1 MKARVV
7 LEELEGIPLL
17 TFTNTPGA
25 PFPIFVKRLLDL
37 SVSLTGLIVLSPV
50 LLATALLIAVSSR
63 GPVLYRQV
71 RCGLNG
77 RRFTLYKF
85 RTMIEGADAQLDAVA
100 HLNEVSG
107 PAFKARQDPRVTW
120 VGRILRRLSID
131 ELPQL
136 ANVLRGNMSLVGPR
150 PPLPDEVARYER
162 WQLRRLS
169 MKPGLTGLWQV
180 SGRAGLDDFARWI
193 ALDLAY
199 IDQWSLWL
207 DLKILLKTIPAVLS
221 ARGAA

>member
-1 MKARVV
+1 M
-7 LEELEGIPLL
+7 
-17 TFTNTPGA
+17 
-25 PFPIFVKRLLDL
+25 
-37 SVSLTGLIVLSPV
+37 SLTGLIVLSPV

-136 ANVLRGNMSLVGPR
+136 VNVLRGNMSLVGPR